1 MVGAQVLVKSD
12 LEVCLLEALIAA
24 VAKWLATI
32 SHGFSSRELELK
44 KIARA
49 YSGSL
54 VVSANSDKSVLRS
67 FCR

>member
-1 MVGAQVLVKSD
+1 MGAQVLVKSD
-12 LEVCLLEALIAA
+12 LEVCLFEALIAA
-24 VAKWLATI
+24 VAKSLATN
-32 SHGFSSRELELK
+32 SRGLSSRELKLK

-54 VVSANSDKSVLRS
+54 VVSANSDNSVLRS

>member
-1 MVGAQVLVKSD
+1 VLVKSD

-32 SHGFSSRELELK
+32 SRGLSSKELELK
-44 KIARA
+44 KIAGGA

>member
-1 MVGAQVLVKSD
+1 MVGAQVLVESD
-12 LEVCLLEALIAA
+12 LKVCLLEAFIAA

-32 SHGFSSRELELK
+32 SHGLRSRELK
-44 KIARA
+44 ANKVVRA